1 MFFSVYQYS
10 FFSLNIL
17 ILLTLNDI
25 LLIIFNKKTD
35 SENPRGVGVNE
46 AAIDNITKPLAMVER
61 RTVHDNWRGR
71 EHPQTQEKC
80 ELQIHEHAKTVY

>member
-1 MFFSVYQYS
+1 MTS
-10 FFSLNIL
+10 SLSYL
-17 ILLTLNDI
+17 IK
-25 LLIIFNKKTD
+25 KKTD

-46 AAIDNITKPLAMVER
+46 AAIGNITKPLAMVEG

-80 ELQIHEHAKTVY
+80 ELQIHEHAKTIY